1 MFEKRVNEFGLYRAS
16 FAIQREGEMTQGVSF
31 CGLVI
36 IRCFLLAMLRYVSTY
51 VQVLSCVPIS
61 VLQESVLPGR
71 PSAYNLSL
79 LC

>member
-1 MFEKRVNEFGLYRAS
+1 
-16 FAIQREGEMTQGVSF
+16 MTQGVSF

-61 VLQESVLPGR
+61 VVQESVLPGR
-71 PSAYNLSL
+71 PSACILSL